1 MVPDTLFK
9 TMNSDRQCFTENTA
23 TAKGGSRDAL
33 RTGLAE
39 DTASAKLDGRDALR
53 TGITEDTAPAK

>member
-23 TAKGGSRDAL
+23 LAKGGGRDAL
-33 RTGLAE
+33 CAE
-39 DTASAKLDGRDALR
+39 NTASAKLDG
-53 TGITEDTAPAK
+53 